1 MRERDS
7 NSYIHEMDGFSVLFL
22 GPQATLERR
31 HEELFLF
38 QLHCFFFG
46 GGVDAQKMP
55 SPAQNGTKGADMW
68 PSTEWHWHS
77 GPCPKKKRA
86 NLFFMC
92 DLFFADAEHGMVAQN
107 RHCFCR
113 VLRMADHSVNESCV
127 SLFSSMLFAPRFS
140 RSFSRRFALH
150 LCQVP

>member
-46 GGVDAQKMP
+46 GGRGRSENAI
-55 SPAQNGTKGADMW
+55 A
-68 PSTEWHWHS
+68 STEWD
-77 GPCPKKKRA
+77 KRSR
-86 NLFFMC
+86 
-92 DLFFADAEHGMVAQN
+92 HVA
-107 RHCFCR
+107 
-113 VLRMADHSVNESCV
+113 
-127 SLFSSMLFAPRFS
+127 
-140 RSFSRRFALH
+140 
-150 LCQVP
+150 

>member
-1 MRERDS
+1 MGRVAKMRERDS
-7 NSYIHEMDGFSVLFL
+7 NSYIHEMDRFSVLFL

-38 QLHCFFFG
+38 QLHCFFLG

-77 GPCPKKKRA
+77 GPCPKKKEPTY
-86 NLFFMC
+86 F
-92 DLFFADAEHGMVAQN
+92 
-107 RHCFCR
+107 
-113 VLRMADHSVNESCV
+113 SCV
-127 SLFSSMLFAPRFS
+127 ICFLQMQNMAWLLKIDIVFVES
-140 RSFSRRFALH
+140 
-150 LCQVP
+150 